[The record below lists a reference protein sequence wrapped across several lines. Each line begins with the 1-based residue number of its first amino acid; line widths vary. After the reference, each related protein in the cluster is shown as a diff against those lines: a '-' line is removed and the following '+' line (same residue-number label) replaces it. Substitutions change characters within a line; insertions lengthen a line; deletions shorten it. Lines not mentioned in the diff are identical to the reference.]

1 MVCFKPSLISVRFWM
16 SFATLLEI
24 HDIRGLAVA
33 SIMPVNK
40 LDYLREYQR
49 CKSKHSRVD
58 SFQEGNRAWDGIQK
72 YSRCGFREIPRQ
84 IRPCLRK
91 LPGCKPGVGITPRRD
106 GQSNRGAPGA

>member
-84 IRPCLRK
+84 IRLLPPQAPWLRA
-91 LPGCKPGVGITPRRD
+91 GGGNN
-106 GQSNRGAPGA
+106 S